1 MASYALIKFKINND
15 FSEWEQ
21 AFYGAQPMA
30 RKAGIIEVIM
40 SRPYKWPSQSMVA
53 HENLAGRTWIALIDR
68 SNFQQA
74 RSKQQ

>member
-1 MASYALIKFKINND
+1 
-15 FSEWEQ
+15 
-21 AFYGAQPMA
+21 
-30 RKAGIIEVIM
+30 
-40 SRPYKWPSQSMVA
+40 MVA